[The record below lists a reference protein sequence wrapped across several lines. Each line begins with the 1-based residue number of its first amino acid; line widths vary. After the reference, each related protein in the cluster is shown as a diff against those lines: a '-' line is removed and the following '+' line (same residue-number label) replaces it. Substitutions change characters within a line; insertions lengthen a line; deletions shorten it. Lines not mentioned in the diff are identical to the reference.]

1 MCAKRRR
8 CLDEKLIEKRIAEGR
23 GTGTKDEYKPWLTIQ
38 DVPSIGIA
46 ARHSSWKHNRV
57 VHLLSELETSYF
69 YLLEWSD
76 MIQDIREKFPLEDLD
91 KAQSIAKSRG
101 IKYPVDLVS
110 KVPVILTTDFVLTIK
125 DEDGEKIIARTV
137 CYSKDLAK
145 NLNRFEIERAYW
157 ESFGVD
163 WGIVTEKEIPKV
175 LSKNI
180 EWIHKAYFLDKT
192 DGFSY
197 LNDIHLIE
205 IMISELVQSKDGNL
219 TVVLNGLDKENGCDS
234 GTFLTLF
241 RYCVAHKLILVDMNS
256 ALLSTMDISQL
267 NLSVNKKSSNLRRMS
282 S

>member
-1 MCAKRRR
+1 MCAKRKRN
-8 CLDEKLIEKRIAEGR
+8 LDEKSIEKRIAEGR
-23 GTGTKDEYKPWLTIQ
+23 GVGSKDEYKPWVTIQ
-38 DVPSIGIA
+38 DVPSTGIA

-57 VHLLSELETSYF
+57 IHLLSELETSYF

-76 MIQDIREKFPLEDLD
+76 KVYDIREKFPLEDID

-101 IKYPVDLVS
+101 IKYPIDSVS
-110 KVPVILTTDFVLTIK
+110 KVPVVLTTDFILTIK
-125 DEDGEKIIARTV
+125 DKGVEKTMARTV

-197 LNDIHLIE
+197 LKDIHLIE
-205 IMISELVQSKDGNL
+205 IMLTELAQGKSGNL
-219 TVVLNGLDKENGCDS
+219 TVVLNRLDKENGCDC

-241 RYCVAHKLILVDMNS
+241 RYCVAHKLILVDMS
-256 ALLSTMDISQL
+256 HALLPTMDISQL
-267 NLSVNKKSSNLRRMS
+267 HLSVNKKSSSARRIS